1 MNTLFANI
9 VDSLSKSEALNF
21 LCGRTPLKLIFIFP
35 PFHIKKKKKRQSNSL
50 SVVVSHPEN
59 ILHSFNC
66 FKKTDVKKEEILL
79 LLNMFVR
86 F

>member
-9 VDSLSKSEALNF
+9 VDSLRKSEALNF

-35 PFHIKKKKKRQSNSL
+35 PCHIKKKKQSNSL

-66 FKKTDVKKEEILL
+66 FKKADVKK
-79 LLNMFVR
+79 R
-86 F
+86 

>member
-35 PFHIKKKKKRQSNSL
+35 PFNIKKKKKKA
-50 SVVVSHPEN
+50 E
-59 ILHSFNC
+59 
-66 FKKTDVKKEEILL
+66 
-79 LLNMFVR
+79 
-86 F
+86 

>member
-21 LCGRTPLKLIFIFP
+21 LCERTALKLIFIFP
-35 PFHIKKKKKRQSNSL
+35 PFHIKKKKSNSL

-66 FKKTDVKKEEILL
+66 FKKAGVKKEEILL